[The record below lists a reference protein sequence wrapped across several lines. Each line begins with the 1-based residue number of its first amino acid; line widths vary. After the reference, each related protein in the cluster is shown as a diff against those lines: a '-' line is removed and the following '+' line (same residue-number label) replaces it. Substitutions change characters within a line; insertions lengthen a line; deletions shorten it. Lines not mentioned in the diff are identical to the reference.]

1 MPKAKNMAARK
12 SKQDDFALIEIE
24 EGSDDRIHEAV
35 LKASRE
41 YGHTDRIR
49 EADIWH
55 GHGGK
60 IKFVRVPSGLPVWRY
75 WDPVPGTDTYRVIDQ
90 RQGKM
95 WLFRDLQFRS
105 ERPTTGIMAAQDPWL
120 YEYRIDPAM
129 ATRYSY
135 WRPSFR
141 VIEADGSTKVA
152 PTKENIIIWPDGLEE
167 IVNLPEGFPT
177 WNKWKVVSGN
187 ETFQAVDLATKKM
200 YLYRQQFFQRCELT
214 QGILE
219 ADDPLFYREGIPRVQ
234 LVEVRHFT
242 TKAQPAGEEGSDKQ
256 TAGHQQ
262 ASPK

>member
-1 MPKAKNMAARK
+1 MPRAKNMAARK
-12 SKQDDFALIEIE
+12 SKQDDFALIERE

-105 ERPTTGIMAAQDPWL
+105 ERLTTGIMAAQDPWL
-120 YEYRIDPAM
+120 YEDRVDPAM

-135 WRPSFR
+135 LRPSFR

-152 PTKENIIIWPDGLEE
+152 PTKENIIIWPNGLEE

-177 WNKWKVVSGN
+177 WNKWKVVSGT

-200 YLYRQQFFQRCELT
+200 YLYRQQSFQRCELT
-214 QGILE
+214 QSILE
-219 ADDPLFYREGIPRVQ
+219 ADDPWFHREGIPRAQ
-234 LVEVRHFT
+234 MVEVRHVAT
-242 TKAQPAGEEGSDKQ
+242 DAKSAAGAGSDK
-256 TAGHQQ
+256 
-262 ASPK
+262 